1 MSYAFHLPAP
11 MIVAALACD
20 VVLGDPA
27 WIPHPVRLIGAAIA
41 CGERRLHCGD
51 ARRDYARG
59 ALLALAVIAIA
70 AAAAWALIDAA
81 GLIGDPAGAIAAIAI
96 ASTTLALRGL
106 DDAAAEVQRALGGND
121 AARARRALPALAG
134 RDPQSLDRAGMI
146 RAVVESVAE
155 NSSDAVIAPLLWLFV
170 GGPVAAVAYKA
181 INTLDS
187 MIGYRDPRYLYFGRA
202 AARIDDAAN
211 YLPARFAALC
221 LIVAAQITAGRGAP
235 AWAVCRAD
243 ARRHRSPNAGYPEA
257 AMAGALD
264 LRLGGD
270 AVYDGVN
277 EARATLGGSVRTP
290 AIANIAAARKLM
302 WWAAGAAV
310 ILAAIAR
317 TIVLRLA

>member
-1 MSYAFHLPAP
+1 MSYAFHLPVP

-20 VVLGDPA
+20 VAIGDPA

-41 CGERRLHCGD
+41 FGERRLLCGD

-70 AAAAWALIDAA
+70 SAAAWALIDAA
-81 GLIGDPAGAIAAIAI
+81 GLIGDRAGAIAAIAI
-96 ASTTLALRGL
+96 AATTLALRGL

-121 AARARRALPALAG
+121 AVRARRALPALAG

-211 YLPARFAALC
+211 YLPARLAALC
-221 LIVAAQITAGRGAP
+221 LIVAAQFTARRGAP
-235 AWAVCRAD
+235 SWAVCRAD
-243 ARRHRSPNAGYPEA
+243 ARRHQSPNAGYPEA

-277 EARATLGGSVRTP
+277 EARATLGGSVRAP
-290 AIANIAAARKLM
+290 AIADIAAARKLI

-310 ILAAIAR
+310 ILAAIMR

>member
-1 MSYAFHLPAP
+1 MSYAFHLSAP

-20 VVLGDPA
+20 VAIGDPA

-41 CGERRLHCGD
+41 LGERRLHCGD
-51 ARRDYARG
+51 ARADYLRG

-70 AAAAWALIDAA
+70 SVAAWALIDAA
-81 GLIGDPAGAIAAIAI
+81 GLIGDAAGAV
-96 ASTTLALRGL
+96 ALRGL

-155 NSSDAVIAPLLWLFV
+155 NSSDAVIAPLMWLFV
-170 GGPVAAVAYKA
+170 GGPAAAIAYKA

-187 MIGYRDPRYLYFGRA
+187 MIGYRDSRYLYFGRA

-211 YLPARFAALC
+211 YLPARLTALC
-221 LIVAAQITAGRGAP
+221 LIVAAQFTARRGAP

-243 ARRHRSPNAGYPEA
+243 ARRHSSPNAGYPEA

-270 AVYDGVN
+270 AVYGGVN

-290 AIANIAAARKLM
+290 AIADIAAARQLM
-302 WWAAGAAV
+302 WWATGAAV
-310 ILAAIAR
+310 ILAAITR
-317 TIVLRLA
+317 TIILRLA

>member
-1 MSYAFHLPAP
+1 M
-11 MIVAALACD
+11 
-20 VVLGDPA
+20 
-27 WIPHPVRLIGAAIA
+27 
-41 CGERRLHCGD
+41 
-51 ARRDYARG
+51 
-59 ALLALAVIAIA
+59 
-70 AAAAWALIDAA
+70 IDAA

-211 YLPARFAALC
+211 YLPE
-221 LIVAAQITAGRGAP
+221 IGRAS
-235 AWAVCRAD
+235 CRE
-243 ARRHRSPNAGYPEA
+243 R
-257 AMAGALD
+257 
-264 LRLGGD
+264 
-270 AVYDGVN
+270 V
-277 EARATLGGSVRTP
+277 
-290 AIANIAAARKLM
+290 
-302 WWAAGAAV
+302 
-310 ILAAIAR
+310 
-317 TIVLRLA
+317 